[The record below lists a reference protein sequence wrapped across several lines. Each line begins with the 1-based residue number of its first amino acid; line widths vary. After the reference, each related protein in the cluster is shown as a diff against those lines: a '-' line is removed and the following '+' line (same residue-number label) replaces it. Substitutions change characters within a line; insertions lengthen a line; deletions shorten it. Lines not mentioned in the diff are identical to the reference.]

1 MPGTVKK
8 GPKSR
13 KPKRHRYQANR
24 RTLHE
29 RRVQGLANVHIAL
42 NQIADARGQ
51 GAEACFAR
59 ILAEAKH
66 VGLVRASWQ
75 AERGSVW
82 DRWGYDFIVE
92 FTAMPGVAFPIQ
104 VKSSWRGASEFRL
117 RSWGDSLI
125 LIFVARPEEY
135 REETLLA
142 RRFIREIALPC
153 IREARTGSRRVRT
166 ITAPRPQESAGSPQ
180 FLP

>member
-13 KPKRHRYQANR
+13 KPKRHRRPANR

-29 RRVQGLANVHIAL
+29 TRTRGITNVRIAL
-42 NQIADARGQ
+42 NQIADARGN
-51 GAEACFAR
+51 GAEECFAR
-59 ILAEAKH
+59 IIKEAKR

-75 AERGSVW
+75 TRRGSAW
-82 DRWGYDFIVE
+82 DRLGYDFVIE

-117 RSWGDSLI
+117 RGRGDSLI
-125 LIFVARPEEY
+125 PIFVAHPEEY

-153 IREARTGSRRVRT
+153 IQDVRAGSRRVRT
-166 ITAPRPQESAGSPQ
+166 LTVPRPKKTTGSSQ